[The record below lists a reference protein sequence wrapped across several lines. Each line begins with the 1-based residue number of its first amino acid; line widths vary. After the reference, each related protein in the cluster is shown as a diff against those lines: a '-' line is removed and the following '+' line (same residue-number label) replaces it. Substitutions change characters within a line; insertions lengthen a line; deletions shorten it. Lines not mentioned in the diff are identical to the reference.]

1 MWVWVR
7 ITWCSWF
14 LSPVCPAVE
23 PVLSE
28 PGPVATILREL
39 RLRELLREHTGRHK
53 HTVASV
59 LWRPLPASSTS
70 AHLGPLVYPHWVL
83 WCWGTGHPRAASFQP
98 TASPLRGFF
107 PNTGPG
113 IFFWIQTG
121 NNDLLFSVCPLT
133 LFLFFL
139 LPASFLTKDLS
150 PAPWSYSEA
159 TVAEGGPLLPT
170 SPSPAPAPQLPR
182 PSCSWLYI
190 LPGAVLLS
198 TFQDLKKKKNQKLK
212 KKKKNNTK
220 PHKFKK

>member
-1 MWVWVR
+1 MWVR
-7 ITWCSWF
+7 ATWCSWF

-59 LWRPLPASSTS
+59 LRRPLPASSTS

-113 IFFWIQTG
+113 IFLWIQTG

-133 LFLFFL
+133 FFLPLLLFFL
-139 LPASFLTKDLS
+139 LSASFLTKDVPPPLGH
-150 PAPWSYSEA
+150 
-159 TVAEGGPLLPT
+159 TVRLQWLREGPLCPPLPALLQPL
-170 SPSPAPAPQLPR
+170 SFPDPH
-182 PSCSWLYI
+182 
-190 LPGAVLLS
+190 AVGCTFFQELFYCLL
-198 TFQDLKKKKNQKLK
+198 FRI
-212 KKKKNNTK
+212 
-220 PHKFKK
+220 